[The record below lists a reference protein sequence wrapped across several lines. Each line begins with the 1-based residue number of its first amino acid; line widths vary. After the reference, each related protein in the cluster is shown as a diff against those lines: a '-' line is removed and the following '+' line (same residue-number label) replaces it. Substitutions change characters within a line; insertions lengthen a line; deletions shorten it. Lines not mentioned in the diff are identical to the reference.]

1 MSPHDQA
8 ARHDPI
14 YDHLAAKDEF
24 RQLRHLYRRFII
36 PASVVFLGWYGLYVV
51 MSMFASDFMNTVLF
65 ANINVALVFGLLQ
78 FVSTFGIA
86 WLYSRYSNTYL
97 DPLAA
102 QLAEEYVADRAGTT
116 AGNGTS
122 PGRHAVPD
130 ERPASGERTGKQEA

>member
-8 ARHDPI
+8 ERHDPI

-24 RQLRHLYRRFII
+24 AQLRHLYRRFIV
-36 PASVVFLGWYGLYVV
+36 PATVVFLAWYGLYVV
-51 MSMFASDFMNTVLF
+51 MSMFAGEFMNRVLF

-86 WLYSRYSNTYL
+86 WLYSRYSTTHL

-102 QLAEEYVADRAGTT
+102 QLAEEYDADRASRSDNATH
-116 AGNGTS
+116 
-122 PGRHAVPD
+122 RKH
-130 ERPASGERTGKQEA
+130 EA

>member
-24 RQLRHLYRRFII
+24 TQLRSLYRRFIV
-36 PASVVFLGWYGLYVV
+36 PATVVFLAWYGLYVV
-51 MSMFASDFMNTVLF
+51 MSMFAGEFMNRVLF

-86 WLYSRYSNTYL
+86 WLYSRYSTTHL

-102 QLAEEYVADRAGTT
+102 QLNEEYDADRASRSDNATH
-116 AGNGTS
+116 
-122 PGRHAVPD
+122 RKH
-130 ERPASGERTGKQEA
+130 EA

>member
-24 RQLRHLYRRFII
+24 TQLRRLYRRFII
-36 PASVVFLGWYGLYVV
+36 PATGVFLGWYGLYVV
-51 MSMFASDFMNTVLF
+51 MSMFAPGFMNHVLF

-86 WLYSRYSNTYL
+86 WLYSRYSNTHL

-102 QLAEEYVADRAGTT
+102 QLNDEFNADRATKRAA
-116 AGNGTS
+116 AGK
-122 PGRHAVPD
+122 H
-130 ERPASGERTGKQEA
+130 EA

>member
-24 RQLRHLYRRFII
+24 TRLRSLYRRFIV
-36 PASVVFLGWYGLYVV
+36 PATVVFLAWYGLYVV
-51 MSMFASDFMNTVLF
+51 MSMFAGEFMNRVLF

-86 WLYSRYSNTYL
+86 WLYSRYSTTHL

-102 QLAEEYVADRAGTT
+102 QLNEEYDADRASRSDNATH
-116 AGNGTS
+116 
-122 PGRHAVPD
+122 RKH
-130 ERPASGERTGKQEA
+130 EA

>member
-8 ARHDPI
+8 ERHDPI

-24 RQLRHLYRRFII
+24 AQLRHLYRRFIV
-36 PASVVFLGWYGLYVV
+36 PATVVFLAWYGLYVV
-51 MSMFASDFMNTVLF
+51 MSMFAGEFMNRVLF

-86 WLYSRYSNTYL
+86 WLYSRYSTTHL

-102 QLAEEYVADRAGTT
+102 QLAEEYDADRASRSGTAT
-116 AGNGTS
+116 H
-122 PGRHAVPD
+122 RKH
-130 ERPASGERTGKQEA
+130 EA